1 MSIDIRSQVN
11 NRIDKP
17 SPVSESNLRNA
28 DSEQKPAHQ
37 DIIRQRHLHYRLSP
51 ESNEIIIE
59 VIDKASNEVIRTIP
73 EEQINQLV
81 NEFMQNK
88 GLLINTKS

>member
-1 MSIDIRSQVN
+1 MDIRSQVS
-11 NRIDKP
+11 NRIDKA
-17 SPVSESNLRNA
+17 SPISESKLSLA
-28 DSEQKPAHQ
+28 DKDQKPANQ
-37 DIIRQRHLHYRLSP
+37 EIIKQRHLHYQMSADK
-51 ESNEIIIE
+51 NEIIIE

-73 EEQINQLV
+73 EDKINQLV